1 MPREMTYSE
10 AINEALDIEMGRDET
25 VVLFGEDVA
34 GGLGSPGEDDA
45 WGGSFAVTGGLLAK
59 YPGRV
64 LDTPISEASIVGCAA
79 GAAVSGLK
87 PVAEVMFSD
96 FMTICA
102 DQLVN
107 QAAKFRYMFGGKVN
121 TPMVVRTTYGAG
133 QQTAAQHSQ
142 TNYAMFAGVPGLKV
156 AVPATPRD
164 VKGMLIEAIQDP
176 DPVVF
181 FEHKLLYDE
190 QRGEVPEGR
199 YTIRFGEADVAR
211 EGGDVTVVAIG
222 RMRELALA
230 AAETLAAEGIECE
243 VIDPRTVSPLD
254 EDTIFDGVEGTGRLV
269 VVDEGTPF
277 CSVAADIVARVSANC
292 FEFLQAPP
300 RMVTAPH
307 SPVPFSP
314 ELEKLYLPDAAKVAA
329 AVRAVAAATA
339 ASAR

>member
-1 MPREMTYSE
+1 MTYSE
-10 AINEALDIEMGRDET
+10 AINEALDIEMGLDET

-34 GGLGSPGEDDA
+34 GGAGSPGEDDA

-64 LDTPISEASIVGCAA
+64 LDTPISEAAIVGAAA

-87 PVAEVMFSD
+87 PIGEVMFSD

-121 TPMVVRTTYGAG
+121 TPMVIRSTYGAG

-142 TNYAMFAGVPGLKV
+142 TNYGMFAGVPGLKV
-156 AVPATPRD
+156 VVPATPHD
-164 VKGMLIEAIQDP
+164 VKGLLIEAIQDP
-176 DPVVF
+176 DPVAF

-199 YTIRFGEADVAR
+199 YTIPFGEADIAR
-211 EGGDVTVVAIG
+211 EGDDVTVVAIG
-222 RMRELALA
+222 RMRVLALEA
-230 AAETLAAEGIECE
+230 AAALADEGIECE
-243 VIDPRTVSPLD
+243 VIDPRTISPLD
-254 EDTIFDGVEGTGRLV
+254 EDTIFDGVESTSRLV
-269 VVDEGTPF
+269 VVDEGTPY
-277 CSVAADIVARVSANC
+277 CGMAADIVARVTVNC
-292 FEFLQAPP
+292 FDFLDASP

-314 ELEKLYLPDAAKVAA
+314 ELERLYLPDAAKIAD
-329 AVRAVAAATA
+329 AVRATVGKKAAA
-339 ASAR
+339 AS